1 MFTALAPASM
11 KHKVPVVKRV
21 NGVDRW
27 FIGDR
32 DFGTLGGNV
41 IRNDQNKLLGRL
53 AFPTID
59 EGHACAHEVKPRLKM
74 MDEMGVYAKI
84 CFHNSGVTQTG
95 SLMSLGDPEL
105 ALAIIRMYN
114 EAARNRQQESGDCL
128 FTLAHPTIWDK
139 EAMEAQGRE
148 RKE

>member
-59 EGHACAHEVKPRLKM
+59 EGNACAHEVKPRLKM
-74 MDEMGVYAKI
+74 MDEMGVDAQT
-84 CFHNSGVTQTG
+84 CLHNSG
-95 SLMSLGDPEL
+95 
-105 ALAIIRMYN
+105 AICR
-114 EAARNRQQESGDCL
+114 ASC
-128 FTLAHPTIWDK
+128 
-139 EAMEAQGRE
+139 RE
-148 RKE
+148 RVCTYV

>member
-1 MFTALAPASM
+1 M

-74 MDEMGVYAKI
+74 MDEMGVYAQI
-84 CFHNSGVTQTG
+84 CFHNSGVTQELWKQIRSEEHTSELQ
-95 SLMSLGDPEL
+95 SLMRISY
-105 ALAIIRMYN
+105 AVF
-114 EAARNRQQESGDCL
+114 CL
-128 FTLAHPTIWDK
+128 K
-139 EAMEAQGRE
+139 NKKQ
-148 RKE
+148 KS